1 MKKIVYT
8 PLFKIAHFIPVI
20 KFILRYE
27 TYYIIWL
34 YRQHYNFYAISRGRA
49 VIRIDND

>member
-1 MKKIVYT
+1 MKKIVFT

-27 TYYIIWL
+27 TYYGCIVSIL
-34 YRQHYNFYAISRGRA
+34 YNFYAISRGRA
-49 VIRIDND
+49 VIRIDNE